1 MTPVPQETTVLLADD
16 YPLISYGLQ
25 QALQATADFRVVAE
39 AYNGAEALTKLR
51 KYKPSVAVV
60 DMDLPQLDGFRVAAA
75 ARAEGLPSKIVL
87 LCSETQASLLKR
99 ALRLGIRGCILKD
112 SALPEIIA
120 GVRTV
125 TKGQTYFSPALVT
138 EAITPHRS
146 VPVAMD
152 SSVGLTPDLALL
164 TPTERAILKL
174 VGECYTTK
182 EIAARLFTS
191 PRTVEKHRAN
201 ICQKLEVRGNHALTK
216 FALAYQQVSV

>member
-1 MTPVPQETTVLLADD
+1 MTPIPKETTVLLADD

-25 QALQATADFRVVAE
+25 QALNATADFRVVAE
-39 AYNGAEALTKLR
+39 AYDGAEALAKLR

-60 DMDLPQLDGFRVAAA
+60 DADMPQLDGFRVAAA
-75 ARAEGLPSKIVL
+75 ARAECLPSKIVL
-87 LCSETQASLLKR
+87 LCSENQASLLKK
-99 ALRLGIRGCILKD
+99 ALRLDIRGCILKD

-120 GVRTV
+120 GLRTV
-125 TKGQTYFSPALVT
+125 AKGQTYFSPALVT
-138 EAITPHRS
+138 EAIAPHRN
-146 VPVAMD
+146 VPAAMD
-152 SSVGLTPDLALL
+152 SLVGATDLALL

-201 ICQKLEVRGNHALTK
+201 ICHKLEVRGNHALTK
-216 FALAYQQVSV
+216 LALAYQQHSA